1 MRTTPINSRVPMSA
15 KALAPPPLSPD
26 LGLCQSSLLTCV
38 LTLCLW
44 GCSGLVAAGTFQL
57 TVPSHAK
64 GNAIEQSLCVLRLRS
79 ALASLSYQLQL
90 RFAPGRRALLLA
102 NTGQVDGDLARS
114 TLVED
119 EYINLRRV
127 SVPCAYVKPALYGL
141 AQGPVS
147 WQQRRLKKIAYFRG
161 STQLLGSLADSL
173 KDYELVYT
181 GSSEQSLKLLQAH
194 RVDAVFISKPLFAQ
208 LGQSQPQLVN
218 GVVQLTPELDQ
229 VKLYTYLH
237 KRHEALMPQLEQLMT
252 AELPGLPAGR

>member
-1 MRTTPINSRVPMSA
+1 
-15 KALAPPPLSPD
+15 
-26 LGLCQSSLLTCV
+26 LLTCV

-114 TLVED
+114 DGIEAQYT
-119 EYINLRRV
+119 NLRRL
-127 SVPCAYVKPALYGL
+127 STPCASLQPALYAL
-141 AQGPVS
+141 DLEPMT
-147 WQQRRLKKIAYFRG
+147 WQQRPLKKIAYFRG
-161 STQLLGSLADSL
+161 STRLLGALAGSLS
-173 KDYELVYT
+173 DYELVFT
-181 GSSEQSLKLLQAH
+181 GTSEQGLKLLQAQ
-194 RVDAVFISKPLFAQ
+194 RVDAVFLSKPLFAQ
-208 LGQSQPQLVN
+208 AGQAR
-218 GVVQLTPELDQ
+218 PELVRGVAQLKPDLVD

-237 KRHEALMPQLEQLMT
+237 KRHEGLIVQLDQLM
-252 AELPGLPAGR
+252 ALEVSGLPAGP